1 MFLDLFLVSMQT
13 TSNTT
18 IIIESSSATITPPT
32 APPTIAPVD
41 APVFPALT
49 SIVVVIVSSVCW
61 GEFVDVVGVVSDVVG
76 SAVGGLSVVAYVCV
90 CVCVCVCV

>member
-1 MFLDLFLVSMQT
+1 MQT

-18 IIIESSSATITPPT
+18 IIIESSTTMTPPT

-61 GEFVDVVGVVSDVVG
+61 GEFVIVCVVSVV
-76 SAVGGLSVVAYVCV
+76 SVVAYVLCV
-90 CVCVCVCV
+90 WLEKVSQYLYQKQLGI